1 MNFQAIVH
9 FEDKVPSE
17 TNITKDAEVQTL
29 LTSMLTA
36 LSKKDPELMREILG
50 HVQTKE
56 DASINGVVC

>member
-9 FEDKVPSE
+9 FEDKSPEE
-17 TNITKDAEVQTL
+17 TVTKDMEVQTL
-29 LTSMLTA
+29 LTSILTT

>member
-9 FEDKVPSE
+9 FEDKSPEDVV
-17 TNITKDAEVQTL
+17 TKDMEVQTL
-29 LTSMLTA
+29 LTSILTT